1 MFALTQLK
9 SFRPPFSKGGEVK
22 GAKPLSL
29 SAESETLHRSKNAG
43 EGEFLCKAKKE
54 GEPSSG
60 VLLYVL
66 KIENR
71 KLVCEHC
78 LLSRRNI
85 NRHSFAF
92 SFGCVG
98 AKEKASQKEK
108 RRFSGALP
116 LLTPPPFEKGG
127 PKLFLIAL
135 CEMYIAPDGFG
146 RAMCVH

>member
-1 MFALTQLK
+1 M
-9 SFRPPFSKGGEVK
+9 
-22 GAKPLSL
+22 
-29 SAESETLHRSKNAG
+29 
-43 EGEFLCKAKKE
+43 
-54 GEPSSG
+54 
-60 VLLYVL
+60 L

-127 PKLFLIAL
+127 PKLSLIAL
-135 CEMYIAPDGFG
+135 YEMYKVPDRIVWSGYVCAFIACRLSRLYANNVRPLESPYSQ
-146 RAMCVH
+146 AVHLFLLLLKRWMNVNSKRC